1 MLISNMLQGSHGYG
15 KPIRFLEVC
24 FPGNESDANEQNQ
37 ESQVNF
43 YSKISL
49 IGILIV

>member
-1 MLISNMLQGSHGYG
+1 MEN
-15 KPIRFLEVC
+15 IRFLEVC